1 MTSEQQKK
9 TETQITM
16 AENQATVQFLLD
28 EYRNIAQTHDKLRD
42 VGMRLMYFVLIL
54 SAFPFT
60 LAGFIFR
67 EQGFDFFAAPLSL
80 HLLFLVVG
88 LGIFVLA
95 FTLLD
100 ARLGQYRYAR
110 TVNEIRRYFA
120 ENDPD
125 LPNFLYLP
133 TSRQIP
139 DMSRLGFV
147 GIQLLFIVP
156 LGGLFTGYGAFG
168 LTHDAIWR
176 WVLGLVVFAA
186 YCLLFHRLRKWHAS
200 NFEKMIGH

>member
-1 MTSEQQKK
+1 MMSDQQNNAVEEATRTAQK
-9 TETQITM
+9 
-16 AENQATVQFLLD
+16 ATVQFLLE
-28 EYRNIAQTHDKLRD
+28 EYKNIAQTHDRLRD
-42 VGMRLMYFVLIL
+42 VGMRLMYFILIL

-67 EQGFDFFAAPLSL
+67 EQEFDFFAAPLSL

-95 FTLLD
+95 FALLD

-120 ENDPD
+120 QNDPRIQD
-125 LPNFLYLP
+125 FLYLP
-133 TSRQIP
+133 TTRQIP
-139 DMSRLGFV
+139 DMNKLGFV

-156 LGGLFTGYGAFG
+156 IGGLFTSYGVTG
-168 LTHDAIWR
+168 LTHATVWR
-176 WVLGLVVFAA
+176 WVIGLTAIVA
-186 YCLLFHRLRKWHAS
+186 YCLGFHYLRKRHAR
-200 NFEKMIGH
+200 NYEKTIGH